1 MKKSNLQHGIC
12 IIKVCIYTL
21 PYSIYS
27 CSLEY
32 SCSRVAIVSYKIH
45 NTYAPKHRH
54 IYDAVENLRG
64 GCRLLPLAI
73 R

>member
-21 PYSIYS
+21 PYSI
-27 CSLEY
+27 Y